1 MEKCFIIMPIST
13 PENVAS
19 NYKGDEDHFEHVLD
33 HLFIPALKKAGFE
46 PIPPKST
53 GSNVIQA
60 DIIKNLST
68 SEMVLCDMSIL
79 NPNVFFEFGIR
90 TALDMPISLVTDD
103 NTTNIPF
110 DTSII
115 SFHRY
120 KSAMN
125 LWEIE
130 NEIKALAEHVKMS
143 SDKGKKRN
151 ALWKYFGVAQ
161 TGVFKPED
169 ASIGEKLD
177 LLVKEIESLKSLNAK
192 DKRNVPRGLIDKIDY
207 ESLRNK
213 RNRTLRHLN
222 NIKDELSEKNLTND
236 RRLQLK
242 KTYIELSD
250 YLIQLSRETI

>member
-13 PENVAS
+13 PDSIVS
-19 NYKGDEDHFEHVLD
+19 NYKDDENHFDHVLN
-33 HLFIPALKKAGFE
+33 HLFIPAIEKAGFE
-46 PIPPKST
+46 PISPKST
-53 GSNVIQA
+53 GSDVIQA

-90 TALDMPISLVTDD
+90 TALDKPISLVTDD

-125 LWEIE
+125 LWENE
-130 NEIKALAEHVKMS
+130 NEINTLSEHVKIS
-143 SDKGKKRN
+143 FDKGGKQN

-177 LLVKEIESLKSLNAK
+177 FLVKEIESIKLLNAK
-192 DKRNVPRGLIDKIDY
+192 SGNSISRNIHPLDRKEINKFRIKHERLVMQLDEINKLLNTGPWSAKALSDLEREKALIQ
-207 ESLRNK
+207 SQ
-213 RNRTLRHLN
+213 LN
-222 NIKDELSEKNLTND
+222 NLT
-236 RRLQLK
+236 
-242 KTYIELSD
+242 S
-250 YLIQLSRETI
+250 